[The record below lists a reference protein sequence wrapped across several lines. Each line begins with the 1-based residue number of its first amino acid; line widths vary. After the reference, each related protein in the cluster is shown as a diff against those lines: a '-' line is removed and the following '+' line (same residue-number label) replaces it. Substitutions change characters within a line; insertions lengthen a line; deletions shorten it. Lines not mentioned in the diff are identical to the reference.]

1 MMPGGDA
8 FATGMRGMVVA
19 PCHHA
24 AVTTVAYTDGAC
36 SGNPG
41 PGGWAWAVPGGRWAA
56 GPAAATTNQR
66 MEICAAFEA
75 VKALPGTL
83 TIVSDS
89 TYVVN
94 CFKDR
99 WHEGWKAK
107 GWLNSQRKP
116 VANRDLWEPFIELV
130 LARGDVTFQWVKGH
144 AGDPMNDL
152 VDRLAVEAATTQQAR
167 SGSEPPDEVGPA
179 DRPGA
184 RRAAGAPGVEPRS
197 EIAGHPLLVMG
208 HRPTELGGY
217 GDNPLADAVRARLGR
232 IIEAKATLDDD
243 LVVITGLRLG
253 AETLAAEAAEAS
265 GVPFVAVLPYPDPA
279 SVWPAAAQA
288 RFAHLVG
295 TAREVVTLQRKAPK
309 DKADA
314 GRALARRDAW
324 LARNAAEAI
333 LVWDGKDAV
342 LGQLFRALEDHL
354 GDDVWVLDPA
364 ELAQGRGFAT

>member
-1 MMPGGDA
+1 
-8 FATGMRGMVVA
+8 
-19 PCHHA
+19 
-24 AVTTVAYTDGAC
+24 
-36 SGNPG
+36 
-41 PGGWAWAVPGGRWAA
+41 
-56 GPAAATTNQR
+56 
-66 MEICAAFEA
+66 
-75 VKALPGTL
+75 
-83 TIVSDS
+83 
-89 TYVVN
+89 
-94 CFKDR
+94 
-99 WHEGWKAK
+99 
-107 GWLNSQRKP
+107 
-116 VANRDLWEPFIELV
+116 
-130 LARGDVTFQWVKGH
+130 
-144 AGDPMNDL
+144 
-152 VDRLAVEAATTQQAR
+152 
-167 SGSEPPDEVGPA
+167 
-179 DRPGA
+179 
-184 RRAAGAPGVEPRS
+184 
-197 EIAGHPLLVMG
+197 MG